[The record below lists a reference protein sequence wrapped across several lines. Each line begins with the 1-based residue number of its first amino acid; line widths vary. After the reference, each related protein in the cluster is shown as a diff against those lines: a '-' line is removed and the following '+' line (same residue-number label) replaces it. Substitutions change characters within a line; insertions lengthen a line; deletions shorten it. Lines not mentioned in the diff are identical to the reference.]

1 VPLELVHLY
10 LKLPVFALVAARLTG
25 LLLFQPVLGSLAVPV
40 PVRALLIIGL
50 AALITPLVPV
60 PPDLP
65 DSPTAVAVA
74 ALGELLLGVLL
85 GLAGMLCFYGL
96 QLAGLLLA
104 QESGLAY
111 GQVLDPTTEE
121 EDTVLGAFYLQ
132 LGLVLFLVLGGHRVL
147 VSVCLDTFRTLPLLA
162 ATPATTHGVELLVE
176 GLTLGSHLAL
186 RVAAPAL
193 LALFL
198 VNVALG
204 FISRTMPQ
212 LNVLA
217 VGFSLK
223 SLVTLLIM
231 AAALPAGVAAFV
243 DATAAVYNW
252 LGALTGR

>member
-1 VPLELVHLY
+1 VPLELVGLY

-40 PVRALLIIGL
+40 QVRALLIIGL
-50 AALITPLVPV
+50 AALLTPVVPV
-60 PPDLP
+60 PPNLP
-65 DSPTAVAVA
+65 DSPTGVAVA
-74 ALGELLLGVLL
+74 ALGELLLGILL

-96 QLAGLLLA
+96 QLGGLLLA

-111 GQVLDPTTEE
+111 GQILDPTTEE
-121 EDTVLGAFYLQ
+121 EDTLLGAFYLQ

-147 VSVCLDTFRTLPLLA
+147 VSVCLDTFRMLPLLG
-162 ATPATTHGVELLVE
+162 ATPATTHGAELLVQ
-176 GLTLGSHLAL
+176 GLALGSHLAL

-231 AAALPAGVAAFV
+231 AAALPSGAEAFV
-243 DATAAVYNW
+243 DATAAIYDW
-252 LGALTGR
+252 LGNLIGR